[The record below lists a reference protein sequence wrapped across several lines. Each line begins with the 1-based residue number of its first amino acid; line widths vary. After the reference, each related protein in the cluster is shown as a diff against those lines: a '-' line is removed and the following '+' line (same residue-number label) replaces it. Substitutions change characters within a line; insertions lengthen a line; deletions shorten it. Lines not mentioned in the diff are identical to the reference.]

1 MADITGHGG
10 APDRPDTDDSPVEE
24 ASDAASGEIDD
35 LVDPV
40 PREAGEAI
48 PEGDRH
54 LSPEPPTGVEGD
66 ADSTSPWMPW
76 PPAEETVEPEKAPR
90 RAITLW
96 SAGLIGLSSA
106 LIGAV
111 VGVSVLM
118 FTQNEPV
125 ALPPVTVIERIETRT
140 VEIGTN
146 EVVTSAAEVARR
158 VLPSIVT
165 VEQGRFE
172 AADDGDVFVRTG
184 GGSGVVFDTAG
195 HLVTNHHV
203 IEGAEAVRIVF
214 ADGRIVPAT
223 VVGSDSLTDIAVIAV
238 DLDDLTPIR
247 LGSTETLY
255 VGDAAYA
262 IGNPLTLEGGAS
274 VTSGVIS
281 AFNRRVRLQGGR
293 ELFGLLQTD
302 APITRGSSGGALVD
316 GEGRLV
322 GITTAV
328 AVSDLGQEGLGFAI
342 PVELVIRIAT
352 DIIDTG
358 GTTHAFLGISG
369 ATHYT
374 SNPDGSSAPSGV
386 EVAEPIEGTAAAN
399 AGIIAGDVIV
409 SYEGTAISTMEQLIL
424 RLRLNRVGD
433 IIRLG
438 IMRADEH
445 LTLEVE
451 LLERPEGV

>member
-1 MADITGHGG
+1 MADTTGHGD
-10 APDRPDTDDSPVEE
+10 AFDRPEAEDLAIEGTSDTAPNEADDRIESASPDTGEDSPGGTRH
-24 ASDAASGEIDD
+24 ASDD
-35 LVDPV
+35 LATGAEG
-40 PREAGEAI
+40 EAG
-48 PEGDRH
+48 D
-54 LSPEPPTGVEGD
+54 
-66 ADSTSPWMPW
+66 SPWMPW
-76 PPAEETVEPEKAPR
+76 PPAAEATHPQEPAR
-90 RAITLW
+90 RSIALW

-106 LIGAV
+106 LIGAI
-111 VGVSVLM
+111 VGVSVLL
-118 FTQNEPV
+118 FTRDDPV
-125 ALPPVTVIERIETRT
+125 ALPPVTIIERVETRT
-140 VEIGTN
+140 VEVGTN
-146 EVVTSAAEVARR
+146 EVATSAAEVARR

-165 VEQGRFE
+165 VEQGSFE
-172 AADDGDVFVRTG
+172 ESEDGDVFIRTG
-184 GGSGVVFDTAG
+184 GGSGVVIDTEG

-223 VVGSDSLTDIAVIAV
+223 VVGSDSLTDIAVIVV
-238 DLDDLTPIR
+238 DLDDLQPIR
-247 LGSTETLY
+247 LGSTETLS

-281 AFNRRVRLQGGR
+281 AFDRRVRIQGGR
-293 ELFGLLQTD
+293 ELFGMLQTD

-342 PVELVIRIAT
+342 PVELVNRIAT
-352 DIIDTG
+352 DIIATG

-374 SNPDGSSAPSGV
+374 TNPDGSSVPSGV

-399 AGIIAGDVIV
+399 AGIIGADVIV
-409 SYEGTAISTMEQLIL
+409 SYEGTTISTMEQLIL

-433 IIRLG
+433 VIRLG
-438 IMRADEH
+438 ILRAGEM
-445 LTLEVE
+445 LTVEVE